1 MNRNEALQLRAR
13 IEAQDKPIGEH
24 IDYALA
30 VIKLRLNKVA
40 RELED
45 IRKEALS
52 GAGKA
57 YIEGVSKLDRIT
69 KDTAPE
75 DVAKILAV
83 ARAYDE
89 ENKDGKALYES
100 QERAFQDALTE
111 ELDFPRYQGKS
122 AWKAELKGQP
132 ASVIAWVLELIDI
145 PDDEGA
151 AG

>member
-1 MNRNEALQLRAR
+1 MNRNEALQHRAR

-30 VIKLRLNKVA
+30 VVKLRLNKVA
-40 RELED
+40 REVED
-45 IRKEALS
+45 IRKDALS

-57 YIEGVSKLDRIT
+57 YIEGVSRIDRIT
-69 KDTAPE
+69 KDTPPE

-83 ARAYDE
+83 ARAYDD
-89 ENKDGKALYES
+89 ENADGKALYES
-100 QERAFQDALTE
+100 QEKAFQNSLAEDVDL
-111 ELDFPRYQGKS
+111 PRYQGKA
-122 AWKAELKGQP
+122 AWKNELKGQP

-145 PDDEGA
+145 PDDEGT